1 MCAPKGLWACGLA
14 WKVRSQGEKKITWV
28 RAFGKSIPSTWD
40 GLLQPQILRTQPS
53 FFRCGP
59 NIFWYLVDILERT
72 KCLLTTDSIKPL
84 LFVCYWWWRK
94 YTVFEIKKSLE
105 KKNKTA
111 VNIFV
116 YFLLGLFSVLVHP
129 YMLILYFIIISVSQ
143 IWVMQSL
150 PKGNIFFQITKMFS
164 LDFRN
169 LLLEKQYCGK
179 VKPYSLKLFSTANY
193 H

>member
-1 MCAPKGLWACGLA
+1 MVNKKFGPHQKVLKFGLIKNVHEYIWSMPSG
-14 WKVRSQGEKKITWV
+14 
-28 RAFGKSIPSTWD
+28 FGQD
-40 GLLQPQILRTQPS
+40 QISKT
-53 FFRCGP
+53 FRCGP

-72 KCLLTTDSIKPL
+72 KCLLTMDSIKPL

-129 YMLILYFIIISVSQ
+129 YMLILYFIINSVSQ